1 MTDMLLTGIVQDP
14 RYLDHR
20 PEEGHPDSPQRLESV
35 YGALSQWPHGHRLA
49 MLRPRPATREE
60 LLWVHSRDLL
70 GRLETTVDDSGQMLS
85 ADTQASEGSYLAA
98 RLAAGGLFVAID
110 KVVAGELSNAFAL
123 VRPPG
128 HHAERNRAMGYC
140 LLNNVALGAMY
151 ARRTLGLER
160 VLIVDWDVHHG
171 NGTQHAFDSD
181 PSVLFFSMHQ
191 YPHFPG
197 TGHFTETGIGRG
209 EGYSVN
215 IAMPKGHGDGEY
227 SVLMETLLGPV
238 AEQFAPD
245 LILVSAGFDT
255 HGSDPMGN
263 MRMTAPGFAGLTR
276 ILMDRAQALCRGRL
290 VLCLEGGYHL
300 QALAESVL
308 AVLSELSGI
317 THSDPASARG
327 QADPRKVD
335 YVRKRA
341 VSVHNRFWK
350 GL

>member
-1 MTDMLLTGIVQDP
+1 MTDRRLTGIVQDP

-20 PEEGHPDSPQRLESV
+20 PDEGHPDAPERLKNV
-35 YGALSQWPHGHRLA
+35 YDALSRWPHVHRLA
-49 MLRPRPATREE
+49 MIQPRPATREE
-60 LLWVHSRDLL
+60 LLWVHSQALL
-70 GRLETTVDDSGQMLS
+70 HRLGSTVDGTGQMLS
-85 ADTQASEGSYLAA
+85 ADTHASEGSYLAA
-98 RLAAGGLFVAID
+98 RLAAGGLFAAME
-110 KVVAGELSNAFAL
+110 KVISGELANAFAL

-151 ARRTLGLER
+151 ARRVLGIRR

-171 NGTQHAFDSD
+171 NGTQHAFEND

-197 TGHFTETGIGRG
+197 TGHFTETGRGRG

-215 IAMPKGHGDGEY
+215 VAMPKGYGDGEY
-227 SVLMETLLGPV
+227 AVLMETLLGPV

-263 MRMTAPGFAGLTR
+263 MRMTATGFAWLTR
-276 ILMDRAQALCRGRL
+276 ILMDRAQSLCPGRL
-290 VLCLEGGYHL
+290 VLCLEGGYHPL
-300 QALAESVL
+300 ALAESVL
-308 AVLSELSGI
+308 TVLSELSGV
-317 THSDPASARG
+317 THSDPAPAHG
-327 QADPRKVD
+327 QADPRKVG
-335 YVRKRA
+335 YVRKRIL
-341 VSVHNRFWK
+341 SVLNQFWK

>member
-1 MTDMLLTGIVQDP
+1 MTDLPLTGIVQDP

-20 PEEGHPDSPQRLESV
+20 PDEGHPESPERLESV
-35 YGALSQWPHGHRLA
+35 YGTLAQWPHGHRLT
-49 MLRPRPATREE
+49 RIQPRLATREE

-70 GRLETTVDDSGQMLS
+70 DRLTATVDGTGQMLS
-85 ADTQASEGSYLAA
+85 ADTQASPGSCLAA
-98 RLAAGGLFVAID
+98 RLAVGGLFAAME
-110 KVVAGELSNAFAL
+110 KVVAGDLANAFAL

-209 EGYSVN
+209 EGYSIN
-215 IAMPKGHGDGEY
+215 IAMPKRYGDGEY
-227 SVLMETLLGPV
+227 AVLMETLLGPV

-255 HGSDPMGN
+255 HASDPMGN
-263 MRMTAPGFAGLTR
+263 MRMTAAGFALLTR
-276 ILMDRAQALCRGRL
+276 ILMDCAQALCRGRL

-308 AVLSELSGI
+308 AVLSELSGV
-317 THSDPASARG
+317 THSDPAPAQG
-327 QADPRKVD
+327 QADLRKVD

-341 VSVHNRFWK
+341 GAVLSQFWK